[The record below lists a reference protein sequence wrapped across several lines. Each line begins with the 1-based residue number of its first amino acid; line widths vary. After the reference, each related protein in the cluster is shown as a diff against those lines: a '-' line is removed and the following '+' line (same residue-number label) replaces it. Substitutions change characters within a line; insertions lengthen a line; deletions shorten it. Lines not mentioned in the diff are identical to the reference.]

1 MATLRDLGILALGTR
16 LRVLS
21 EAMMTSVKAF
31 YDDFGLDFEPRW
43 FPVFQLVQREPGL
56 SIAACAERIGVSHT
70 AIKEL
75 TRPMLAAGLITLEP
89 NPQDARAK
97 QLRLTE
103 PGEVLFARLQPAWFA
118 LEQALGAAFP
128 DGGVADI
135 LALLER
141 LEDAVADRAVP
152 RALKQVLA
160 APAVLDR
167 LRLVPYD
174 PADPDHKRY
183 FAALNIEWLQTWFFV
198 EETDYRMFDSP
209 ETTILAPGGV
219 IVLAEVAGQVV
230 GTGALI
236 NRGDGIYELGKMA
249 VSKPFQGKGIGA
261 RIVGYLEDQA
271 RALGLKTLYL
281 VSSTRLPHAVP
292 MYRKLGWVDTDLPL
306 HQHYQ
311 RSDISLQKTL

>member
-1 MATLRDLGILALGTR
+1 MATLKDLGILALGTR

-21 EAMMTSVKAF
+21 EAMMAGVKGF

-70 AIKEL
+70 AVKDL
-75 TRPMLAAGLITLEP
+75 TRPMVAAGLITLEP
-89 NPQDARAK
+89 DPRDARAK
-97 QLRLTE
+97 ALRLTE
-103 PGEVLFARLQPAWFA
+103 AGEVLFTRLKPAWFA
-118 LEQALGAAFP
+118 LQQALDIAFP
-128 DGGVADI
+128 DGGVTEI
-135 LALLER
+135 LMVLER

-152 RALKQVLA
+152 RSLRQVLA
-160 APAVLDR
+160 PAAVLDR
-167 LRLVPYD
+167 LRLVAYD
-174 PADPDHKRY
+174 PADPDHKRH

-219 IVLAEVAGQVV
+219 IVMAEVAGQVV

-261 RIVGYLEDQA
+261 RLVARLEDEA
-271 RALGLKTLYL
+271 RALGLRTLYL

-306 HQHYQ
+306 HRHYQ
-311 RSDISLQKTL
+311 RSDISLQKRL